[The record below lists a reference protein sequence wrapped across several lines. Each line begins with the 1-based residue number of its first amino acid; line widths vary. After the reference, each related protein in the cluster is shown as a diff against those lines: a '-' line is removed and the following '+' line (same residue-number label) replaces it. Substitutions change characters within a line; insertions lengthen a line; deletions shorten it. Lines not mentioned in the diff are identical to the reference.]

1 MAPHMEQYLDY
12 VNKDL
17 GYPPSQERADEL
29 ASKLPI
35 NIYVEGPDTS
45 FSTNNKPL
53 NLEGLHFKQIRGD
66 KLQPEIYIGEHHR
79 RTVLKNQTREYSMYY
94 ELEHRSAQERR
105 RGVMVK
111 PLMILGLMLGGCY
124 LVVRRLLRPVHD
136 IKQAVQLMGAG
147 KLETR
152 VPVRSNNDLGALSSS
167 INSMAADIQKLLDSK
182 RQLLLGASHEL
193 RTPITRATVAAKMLP
208 ESQNRTR
215 IIEDLQEMES
225 LIADIMESERITGG
239 HTALNL
245 EAVDVTLQIAN
256 VLEDMHHPVVTT
268 DLAQHLP
275 AIDADAVKIRLLL
288 RNLLS
293 NALEHGASD
302 RPPVI
307 KTSVNGKS
315 IVITF
320 TDYGPGIS
328 PDHLSDITEPFY
340 RADPSRARN
349 TGGFGL
355 GLHLCDLIVQAHNG
369 EMTIEN
375 HYITESDTPEGTRVT
390 VMFPTQ

>member
-17 GYPPSQERADEL
+17 GYPPSRERADEL

-66 KLQPEIYIGEHHR
+66 QQQPEIYIGEHHR
-79 RTVLKNQTREYSMYY
+79 RTVLKNRTREYSMYY

-111 PLMILGLMLGGCY
+111 PLMILGLILGGCY
-124 LVVRRLLRPVHD
+124 LLVRRLLRPVHD
-136 IKQAVQLMGAG
+136 IKEAVQLMGAG

-152 VPVRSNNDLGALSSS
+152 VPVRSNNDLGVLSSS
-167 INSMAADIQKLLDSK
+167 INNMATDIQKLLDAK

-208 ESQNRTR
+208 DSQNRTR
-215 IIEDLQEMES
+215 IIEDLEEMES
-225 LIADIMESERITGG
+225 LIADIMESERVTGG

-245 EAVDVTLQIAN
+245 ESVEVTQQIAD
-256 VLEDMHHPVVTT
+256 VLEEMHYPKVAT
-268 DLAQHLP
+268 DFAQHLP
-275 AIDADAVKIRLLL
+275 PIEADAVKIRLLL

-307 KTSVNGKS
+307 KTVVNGNS

-320 TDYGPGIS
+320 TDYGPGVS
-328 PDHLSDITEPFY
+328 PDHLSNLTEPFY
-340 RADPSRARN
+340 RADPSRARS

-375 HYITESDTPEGTRVT
+375 HYTAGNDSPDGALVT
-390 VMFPTQ
+390 VVFPAR